1 MKNEEYKKLSIKEFT
16 KAAGRYESN
25 HAGIYEMCKKDYP
38 DILEELEKEHEVI
51 FMQWENK
58 ELPCEYEWVEG
69 IIGNG
74 IFLSHSIER
83 FKNLRYIQLTS
94 AGYDRVPMNYVE
106 EHQIKIHNAR
116 GVYSIP
122 MAEFAIS
129 GVLQL
134 YKQARFFDNNQK
146 NHQWIKHRG
155 LLELNEKTVCIVG
168 CGSVGTECAK
178 HFAAFGCQVVGID
191 LYPGKKQYYQKMLH
205 LNMFDDVLPQSDIIV
220 LTLPLTEE
228 THHLMNNSRF
238 EQLKE
243 GVILVNIARGAV
255 IDTEALIN
263 HLDKLGGAVLDV
275 FEEEPLPEDNKLWDR
290 EEVILIPHNSFVGEN
305 NQKRLSKI
313 IMENLKG
320 K

>member
-1 MKNEEYKKLSIKEFT
+1 
-16 KAAGRYESN
+16 
-25 HAGIYEMCKKDYP
+25 
-38 DILEELEKEHEVI
+38 
-51 FMQWENK
+51 MQWENK

-74 IFLSHSIER
+74 IFLSHPIER

-122 MAEFAIS
+122 MAEFAIA

-134 YKQARFFDNNQK
+134 YKQARFFSNNQK
-146 NHQWIKHRG
+146 NHQWIKHRD
-155 LLELNEKTVCIVG
+155 LLELNGKKVCIVG

-178 HFAAFGCQVVGID
+178 RFSAFGCHVVGID
-191 LYPGKKQYYQKMLH
+191 LYPREDEYYQEMLH
-205 LNMFDDVLPQSDIIV
+205 LKMLDDVLSQMDIIV
-220 LTLPLTEE
+220 LTIPLTKE
-228 THHLMNNSRF
+228 THYLINNSRL
-238 EQLKE
+238 EKLKE
-243 GVILVNIARGAV
+243 GAVLVNVARGAV
-255 IDTEALIN
+255 VDIVALEN
-263 HLDKLGGAVLDV
+263 NLDHLGGAVLDV
-275 FEEEPLPEDNKLWDR
+275 FEEEPLSKENKLWDR
-290 EEVILIPHNSFVGEN
+290 EDVILTPHNSFVGEN

>member
-1 MKNEEYKKLSIKEFT
+1 MNLLVT
-16 KAAGRYESN
+16 GAWQQAT
-25 HAGIYEMCKKDYP
+25 DY
-38 DILEELEKEHEVI
+38 LEELEKEHEVI

-74 IFLSHSIER
+74 IFLSHPIER

-122 MAEFAIS
+122 MAEFAIA

-134 YKQARFFDNNQK
+134 YKQARFFSNNQK
-146 NHQWIKHRG
+146 NHQWIKHRD
-155 LLELNEKTVCIVG
+155 LLELNEKKVCIVG

-178 HFAAFGCQVVGID
+178 RFSAFGCHVVGID
-191 LYPGKKQYYQKMLH
+191 LYPREDEYYQEMLH
-205 LNMFDDVLPQSDIIV
+205 LKMLDDVLSQMDIIV

-228 THHLMNNSRF
+228 THHLMNDNRF
-238 EQLKE
+238 AQLKE
-243 GVILVNIARGAV
+243 RAVLVNIARGAIV
-255 IDTEALIN
+255 DTKALIK
-263 HLDKLGGAVLDV
+263 HLDKLGGVVLDV
-275 FEEEPLPEDNKLWDR
+275 FEEEPLSENSELWDR
-290 EEVILIPHNSFVGEN
+290 EDVILTPHNSFVGGN
-305 NQKRLSKI
+305 NQKRLLEV

>member
-1 MKNEEYKKLSIKEFT
+1 MNLLVT
-16 KAAGRYESN
+16 GAWQQAT
-25 HAGIYEMCKKDYP
+25 DY
-38 DILEELEKEHEVI
+38 LEELEKEHEVI

-74 IFLSHSIER
+74 IFLSHPIER

-122 MAEFAIS
+122 MAEFAIA

-134 YKQARFFDNNQK
+134 YKQARFFSNNQK
-146 NHQWIKHRG
+146 NHQWIKHRD
-155 LLELNEKTVCIVG
+155 LLELNGKKVCIVG

-178 HFAAFGCQVVGID
+178 RFSAFGCHVVGID
-191 LYPGKKQYYQKMLH
+191 LYPREDEYYQEMLH
-205 LNMFDDVLPQSDIIV
+205 LKMLDDVLSQMDIIV

-228 THHLMNNSRF
+228 THYLMNDGRF
-238 EQLKE
+238 KQLKE
-243 GVILVNIARGAV
+243 GAVLVNIARGAIV
-255 IDTEALIN
+255 DTKALIK
-263 HLDKLGGAVLDV
+263 HLDKLGGVVLDV
-275 FEEEPLPEDNKLWDR
+275 FEEEPLSENSELWDR
-290 EEVILIPHNSFVGEN
+290 EDVILTPHNSFVGGN
-305 NQKRLSKI
+305 NQKRLLEV

>member
-1 MKNEEYKKLSIKEFT
+1 MEEQKQAEQQWNKIRRERINILKEAPSEENLWQAVMAFQ
-16 KAAGRYESN
+16 
-25 HAGIYEMCKKDYP
+25 DYP
-38 DILEELEKEHEVI
+38 FKTVTGLPFQYTLKTGKNGE
-51 FMQWENK
+51 WTK
-58 ELPCEYEWVEG
+58 ELWIDRREKSKS
-69 IIGNG
+69 
-74 IFLSHSIER
+74 LSWSSVVLA
-83 FKNLRYIQLTS
+83 FKNSR
-94 AGYDRVPMNYVE
+94 
-106 EHQIKIHNAR
+106 
-116 GVYSIP
+116 
-122 MAEFAIS
+122 
-129 GVLQL
+129 
-134 YKQARFFDNNQK
+134 
-146 NHQWIKHRG
+146 
-155 LLELNEKTVCIVG
+155 KT
-168 CGSVGTECAK
+168 TECAK
-178 HFAAFGCQVVGID
+178 RFAAFGCQVVGID

-228 THHLMNNSRF
+228 THYLMNNSRF

>member
-1 MKNEEYKKLSIKEFT
+1 MNLLVT
-16 KAAGRYESN
+16 GAWQQAT
-25 HAGIYEMCKKDYP
+25 DY
-38 DILEELEKEHEVI
+38 LEELEKEHEVI

-74 IFLSHSIER
+74 IFLSHPIER

-122 MAEFAIS
+122 MAEFAIA

-134 YKQARFFDNNQK
+134 YKQTRFFSNNQK
-146 NHQWIKHRG
+146 NHQWIKHRD
-155 LLELNEKTVCIVG
+155 LLELNGKKVCIVG

-178 HFAAFGCQVVGID
+178 RFSAFGCHVVGID
-191 LYPGKKQYYQKMLH
+191 LYPREDEYYQEMLH
-205 LNMFDDVLPQSDIIV
+205 LKMLDDVLHQMDIIV

-228 THHLMNNSRF
+228 THYLMNDGRF
-238 EQLKE
+238 KQLKE
-243 GVILVNIARGAV
+243 GAVLVNIARGAV
-255 IDTEALIN
+255 VDTEALIKN
-263 HLDKLGGAVLDV
+263 LDKLGGAVLDV
-275 FEEEPLPEDNKLWDR
+275 FEEEPLSGDSELWDR
-290 EEVILIPHNSFVGEN
+290 EDVILTPHNSFVGEN
-305 NQKRLSKI
+305 NQKRLLEV

>member
-1 MKNEEYKKLSIKEFT
+1 MNLLVT
-16 KAAGRYESN
+16 GAWQQAT
-25 HAGIYEMCKKDYP
+25 DY
-38 DILEELEKEHEVI
+38 LEQLKKEHEVV

-58 ELPCEYEWVEG
+58 ELPCVYEWVEG

-74 IFLSHSIER
+74 IFLSHPIEK

-94 AGYDRVPMNYVE
+94 AGYDRVPMNYVK
-106 EHQIKIHNAR
+106 EHKIEIHNAR

-134 YKQARFFDNNQK
+134 FKQARFFSNNQK
-146 NHQWIKHRG
+146 NHQWVKHRR
-155 LLELNEKTVCIVG
+155 LLELNEKEVCIVG

-178 HFAAFGCQVVGID
+178 RFSAFGCHVVGID
-191 LYPGKKQYYQKMLH
+191 LYPGENQYYQKILH
-205 LNMFDDVLPQSDIIV
+205 LNMLDTVLPEMDIIV
-220 LTLPLTEE
+220 LTIPLTKE
-228 THHLMNNSRF
+228 TYYLINHSRL
-238 EQLKE
+238 EKLKE
-243 GVILVNIARGAV
+243 GAVLVNVARGAV
-255 IDTEALIN
+255 VDIVALEN
-263 HLDKLGGAVLDV
+263 NLDHLGGAVLDV
-275 FEEEPLPEDNKLWDR
+275 FEEEPLSKENKLWDR
-290 EEVILIPHNSFVGEN
+290 EDVILTPHNSFVGEN

>member
-1 MKNEEYKKLSIKEFT
+1 MNLLVT
-16 KAAGRYESN
+16 GAWQQAT
-25 HAGIYEMCKKDYP
+25 DY
-38 DILEELEKEHEVI
+38 LEELEKEHEVI

-74 IFLSHSIER
+74 IFLSHPIER

-122 MAEFAIS
+122 MAEFAIA

-134 YKQARFFDNNQK
+134 YKQARFFSNNQK
-146 NHQWIKHRG
+146 NHQWIKHRD
-155 LLELNEKTVCIVG
+155 LLELNGKKVCIVG

-178 HFAAFGCQVVGID
+178 RFSAFGCHVVGID
-191 LYPGKKQYYQKMLH
+191 LYPREDEYYQEMLH
-205 LNMFDDVLPQSDIIV
+205 LKMLDDVLSQMDIIV

-228 THHLMNNSRF
+228 THHLMNDNRF
-238 EQLKE
+238 AQLKE
-243 GVILVNIARGAV
+243 RAVLVNIARGAIV
-255 IDTEALIN
+255 DTKALIK
-263 HLDKLGGAVLDV
+263 HLDKLDGVVLDV
-275 FEEEPLPEDNKLWDR
+275 FEEEPLSENSELWDR
-290 EEVILIPHNSFVGEN
+290 EDVILTPHNSFVGGN
-305 NQKRLSKI
+305 NQKRLLEV

>member
-1 MKNEEYKKLSIKEFT
+1 MNLLVT
-16 KAAGRYESN
+16 GAWQQAT
-25 HAGIYEMCKKDYP
+25 DY
-38 DILEELEKEHEVI
+38 LEELKKGHEVI

-74 IFLSHSIER
+74 IFLSHPIER

-122 MAEFAIS
+122 MAEFAIA

-134 YKQARFFDNNQK
+134 YKQARFFSNNQK

-155 LLELNEKTVCIVG
+155 LLELNKKKVCIVG

-178 HFAAFGCQVVGID
+178 RFSAFGCHVVGID
-191 LYPGKKQYYQKMLH
+191 LYPREDEYYQEMLH
-205 LNMFDDVLPQSDIIV
+205 LKMLDDVLHQMDIIV

-228 THHLMNNSRF
+228 THYLMNDGRF
-238 EQLKE
+238 KQLKE
-243 GVILVNIARGAV
+243 GAVLVNIARGAV
-255 IDTEALIN
+255 VDTEALIKN
-263 HLDKLGGAVLDV
+263 LDKLGGAVLDV
-275 FEEEPLPEDNKLWDR
+275 FEEEPLSGDSELWDR
-290 EEVILIPHNSFVGEN
+290 EDVILTPHNSFVGEK
-305 NQKRLSKI
+305 NQKRLKECILNGLDKNNNWS
-313 IMENLKG
+313 
-320 K
+320 